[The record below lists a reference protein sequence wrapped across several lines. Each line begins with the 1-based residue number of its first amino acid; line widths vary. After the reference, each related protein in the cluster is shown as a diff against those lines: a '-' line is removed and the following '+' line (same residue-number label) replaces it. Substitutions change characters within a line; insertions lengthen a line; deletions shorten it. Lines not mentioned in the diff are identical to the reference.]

1 MRKHINR
8 IISITLAAAMSVSTI
23 SSISASAEEIT
34 AFPYTLFAAS
44 ETEGAIT
51 TTAGNFCVNGNV
63 CTNGTIVAGG
73 NINVNGTKTE
83 NAGQDMIYI
92 FDKIDTKYFSGNNF
106 EEHTEDYV
114 LDELN
119 INISTPTEV
128 LGEAELTGN
137 ININTALKAF
147 KDITLN
153 GEVKNT
159 NDSVIYSK
167 YGDIVIDS
175 TNVNLNGL
183 VYAPFGSVDVKAMN
197 LNLNNVVIIA
207 DSIVL
212 DCPNVNANYST
223 NAADFVGTI
232 SEPLNI
238 PKDEW
243 QYMKDENGNG
253 LPDFFEDFDN
263 WEKLSDTDD
272 DGLPDNIEEYLGSD
286 VNNTDTDGD
295 GLGDYYEVFSTYTDP
310 TMADTDENGI
320 QDGDEDFDEDGL
332 TNLDEFLNN
341 TYPYIDDS
349 DNDGLSDGSEVNNFG
364 TDPLVADTD
373 GDELEDGDE
382 IILGTNPLKQDTN
395 DNGIID
401 SKEKFQQTYTYKVK
415 NEDCAVTEVVVDM
428 ECTGNI
434 SRTTTVESVMGV
446 DYLCSEV
453 VGLVG
458 EPFEIETTSEFD
470 KATLTFKIDTNKLGE
485 VEFDNLL
492 FLWYNEEE
500 NEFVELETTLDE
512 ENSTASIVT
521 THFSKYMVIDKYK
534 WFEAWAVEF
543 DYNPTGGA
551 SGAPTIPVKYNT
563 VLAIDCSGSMDWND
577 HISIKSGIDSGYDA
591 QHLYTC
597 NRITAAEGF
606 IRYMNSDDETAIV
619 LFTDRAN
626 TAAPMTTD
634 KEALKLALQKMYS
647 NGGTSFSAAL
657 NASIKQIDGAEKIT
671 NGANKNR
678 IILLSDGDDNDSAN
692 MRNAA
697 IQKCKDKFIE
707 VYTVGFGSAND
718 AILQN
723 IADETGGK
731 YYKALNAQDIVD
743 IFAKLGYMDD
753 FDRTDTDGDKLPD
766 AVEAAG
772 IRLQNGNI
780 IYTDPANPDTDG
792 DRLLDGEEIDPTP
805 CVKVMLEF
813 ARDPSFVGPPAPKS
827 VYYFKMYSDPTVDNS
842 DSDYDGIEDSEE
854 TISERLNNSF
864 NVSWDSNGEIYN
876 NITYSM
882 NYSQFFG
889 DNTKYNSKIS
899 TVSAL
904 MASLV
909 YDNQILTDDPDET
922 KENSYVDHFLLKH
935 GMKDVVPYKLADK
948 YDDQHIT
955 DVVFG
960 HHRVKYNGQ
969 IKEIIAVVIRGTN
982 GTNEEWS
989 SNFDIGCDSI
999 FDGNGLIPKNE
1010 DWRIK
1015 ENHMGF
1021 DIAATR
1027 VIKLL
1032 DDYLAQTEALDH
1044 SATKTLWITGH
1055 SRGAGIANIVG
1066 ARLDEDYETFVYT
1079 FAAPMTTTISENVAK
1094 SHDSIF
1100 NVINSDD
1107 IIAEMPLA
1115 YWGFRHYGN
1124 DISTSVAENYSSK
1137 WQSYTSKS
1145 YSSNQA
1151 KKKELLDSFA
1161 LLATDRNDCYEFHCS
1176 CHGDGTDDL
1185 ITFYQIGMI
1194 TPSEPKYGVH
1204 YHHIKLRAM
1213 MFETQ
1218 IVDCQSTAFFMQ
1230 YLAEL
1235 AAASGRGIDIFGL
1248 GITTDVIPVYIGGEF
1263 GIASKYSSPFSKFV
1277 GYSSYIKPAHLQ
1289 LSYYLLA

>member
-1 MRKHINR
+1 M
-8 IISITLAAAMSVSTI
+8 
-23 SSISASAEEIT
+23 
-34 AFPYTLFAAS
+34 
-44 ETEGAIT
+44 
-51 TTAGNFCVNGNV
+51 
-63 CTNGTIVAGG
+63 
-73 NINVNGTKTE
+73 
-83 NAGQDMIYI
+83 
-92 FDKIDTKYFSGNNF
+92 
-106 EEHTEDYV
+106 
-114 LDELN
+114 
-119 INISTPTEV
+119 
-128 LGEAELTGN
+128 
-137 ININTALKAF
+137 
-147 KDITLN
+147 
-153 GEVKNT
+153 
-159 NDSVIYSK
+159 IYSK
-167 YGDIVIDS
+167 YGNIVIDS

-263 WEKLSDTDD
+263 WEKLSDTDG

-395 DNGIID
+395 DKGIID

-551 SGAPTIPVKYNT
+551 SGAPTIP
-563 VLAIDCSGSMDWND
+563 
-577 HISIKSGIDSGYDA
+577 
-591 QHLYTC
+591 
-597 NRITAAEGF
+597 
-606 IRYMNSDDETAIV
+606 
-619 LFTDRAN
+619 
-626 TAAPMTTD
+626 
-634 KEALKLALQKMYS
+634 
-647 NGGTSFSAAL
+647 
-657 NASIKQIDGAEKIT
+657 
-671 NGANKNR
+671 
-678 IILLSDGDDNDSAN
+678 LSDGDDNDSAN

-718 AILQN
+718 AILQK
-723 IADETGGK
+723 IADETKGK
-731 YYKALNAQDIVD
+731 YYRAMDAKEIVD
-743 IFAKLGYMDD
+743 IFAELGYMDD
-753 FDRTDTDGDKLPD
+753 FDKTDTDGDKLPD

-780 IYTDPANPDTDG
+780 IYTNPAKSDTDG

-805 CVKVMLEF
+805 CVKLMPTFE
-813 ARDPSFVGPPAPKS
+813 RDPSFVGPPAPKS
-827 VYYFKMYSDPTVDNS
+827 VYYFKMYSNPTVDNS
-842 DSDYDGIEDSEE
+842 DSD
-854 TISERLNNSF
+854 
-864 NVSWDSNGEIYN
+864 
-876 NITYSM
+876 
-882 NYSQFFG
+882 
-889 DNTKYNSKIS
+889 
-899 TVSAL
+899 
-904 MASLV
+904 
-909 YDNQILTDDPDET
+909 
-922 KENSYVDHFLLKH
+922 
-935 GMKDVVPYKLADK
+935 
-948 YDDQHIT
+948 
-955 DVVFG
+955 
-960 HHRVKYNGQ
+960 
-969 IKEIIAVVIRGTN
+969 
-982 GTNEEWS
+982 
-989 SNFDIGCDSI
+989 
-999 FDGNGLIPKNE
+999 
-1010 DWRIK
+1010 
-1015 ENHMGF
+1015 
-1021 DIAATR
+1021 
-1027 VIKLL
+1027 
-1032 DDYLAQTEALDH
+1032 
-1044 SATKTLWITGH
+1044 
-1055 SRGAGIANIVG
+1055 
-1066 ARLDEDYETFVYT
+1066 
-1079 FAAPMTTTISENVAK
+1079 
-1094 SHDSIF
+1094 
-1100 NVINSDD
+1100 
-1107 IIAEMPLA
+1107 
-1115 YWGFRHYGN
+1115 
-1124 DISTSVAENYSSK
+1124 
-1137 WQSYTSKS
+1137 
-1145 YSSNQA
+1145 
-1151 KKKELLDSFA
+1151 
-1161 LLATDRNDCYEFHCS
+1161 
-1176 CHGDGTDDL
+1176 
-1185 ITFYQIGMI
+1185 
-1194 TPSEPKYGVH
+1194 
-1204 YHHIKLRAM
+1204 
-1213 MFETQ
+1213 
-1218 IVDCQSTAFFMQ
+1218 
-1230 YLAEL
+1230 
-1235 AAASGRGIDIFGL
+1235 
-1248 GITTDVIPVYIGGEF
+1248 
-1263 GIASKYSSPFSKFV
+1263 
-1277 GYSSYIKPAHLQ
+1277 
-1289 LSYYLLA
+1289 